1 MLKLTAVLAFTIVD
15 TGMAVYNK
23 HMYAD
28 NNTVGYTAHIAGA
41 VAGLV
46 VGFFALENRSAT
58 VHRPT
63 YISHQI
69 QRAHLISPAHDNSSV
84 HELLPMVVTNDEWLM
99 VGHRRQWGM
108 ATRTK
113 IGLNWQSLEDHVF
126 LQ

>member
-58 VHRPT
+58 QFIGQPT
-63 YISHQI
+63 Y
-69 QRAHLISPAHDNSSV
+69 LIRFNEHTQSLLHTTIAVFMNCFQW
-84 HELLPMVVTNDEWLM
+84 LLPTMNGLWLAIANN
-99 VGHRRQWGM
+99 GG
-108 ATRTK
+108 
-113 IGLNWQSLEDHVF
+113 WQQDLKSG
-126 LQ
+126 

>member
-46 VGFFALENRSAT
+46 VGFFALENR
-58 VHRPT
+58 
-63 YISHQI
+63 
-69 QRAHLISPAHDNSSV
+69 
-84 HELLPMVVTNDEWLM
+84 
-99 VGHRRQWGM
+99 
-108 ATRTK
+108 
-113 IGLNWQSLEDHVF
+113 
-126 LQ
+126 

>member
-63 YISHQI
+63 YIYLDISHQI
-69 QRAHLISPAHDNSSV
+69 QIAHSISPAHDNSSV

-99 VGHRRQWGM
+99 VGQWPSPTMGDGNK
-108 ATRTK
+108 T
-113 IGLNWQSLEDHVF
+113 
-126 LQ
+126 

>member
-63 YISHQI
+63 YISRQI
-69 QRAHLISPAHDNSSV
+69 QRAHSISPAHDNSSV
-84 HELLPMVVTNDEWLM
+84 HELFPMVVTNDEWLM
-99 VGHRRQWGM
+99 VGQWPSPTMGDGNK
-108 ATRTK
+108 T
-113 IGLNWQSLEDHVF
+113 
-126 LQ
+126 